1 MYTLYKLETA
11 VVHTLYKLEIVVVQ
25 QAAGLQ
31 EKGQG
36 RRVL

>member
-11 VVHTLYKLEIVVVQ
+11 VVHTLYKLETAVVR

>member
-11 VVHTLYKLEIVVVQ
+11 VVHTLYKLEIGVVQ

>member
-11 VVHTLYKLEIVVVQ
+11 VVHTLYKLETAVVQ

-31 EKGQG
+31 EKG
-36 RRVL
+36 